1 MKAKVLSLLM
11 VMTLLI
17 GFSSCSKDDDEEKI
31 NYPSIIGSWSESSE
45 TNGNYISMKTEL
57 IWTFKENNSSSQRF
71 ILMVNN
77 VTSSDVTNT
86 YTYQYN
92 GKTIKFAGDKSNFEY
107 EVYVSGNK
115 MKLGSKEDGYFD
127 LTKK

>member
-1 MKAKVLSLLM
+1 MKKLFAL
-11 VMTLLI
+11 TLLCTAI
-17 GFSSCSKDDDEEKI
+17 SFCFLSCSKDDDD
-31 NYPSIIGSWSESSE
+31 YPSIIGSWSELHE
-45 TNGNYISMKTEL
+45 TTGDYISMKGEL
-57 IWTFKENNSSSQRF
+57 IWTFKENNTSSQRF

-77 VTSSDVTNT
+77 VTASDVTNT